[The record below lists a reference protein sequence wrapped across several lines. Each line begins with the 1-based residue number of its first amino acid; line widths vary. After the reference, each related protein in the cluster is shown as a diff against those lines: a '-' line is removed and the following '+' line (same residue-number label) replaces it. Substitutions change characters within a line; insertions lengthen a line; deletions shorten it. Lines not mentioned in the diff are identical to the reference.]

1 MKNIL
6 ILALSLTMGL
16 LTSCGKELIT
26 PITADNVAI
35 VESYLFAGD
44 SVITIKVTKILP
56 FSENYIEATENISG
70 LLLLIN
76 GTALTETS
84 SGIYTMPLDE
94 KRIQPG
100 ETYFLKFLYASDTV
114 SSTTVIPEKPL
125 NFSISS
131 NEIYTDRI
139 TSSGGGMPT
148 SPPADLT
155 LSWENADESYY
166 YVVIQ
171 YLENTRDYINYR
183 SESLDLSDT
192 TSISP
197 INTSETRLG
206 TRNLNFFGSYRIIL
220 FKVNDDFA
228 DLYSQTAVNSNNIT
242 NPVTTIKN
250 GFGVFTG
257 MASDTVYL
265 EVNEN

>member
-1 MKNIL
+1 
-6 ILALSLTMGL
+6 MGL
-16 LTSCGKELIT
+16 LASCGKELIS
-26 PITADNVAI
+26 PITSDNVAI

-206 TRNLNFFGSYRIIL
+206 TRNFNFFGSYRIIL

>member
-6 ILALSLTMGL
+6 IPALVITLGL

-26 PITADNVAI
+26 PITADNVAV
-35 VESYLFAGD
+35 VESYLYAGD

-56 FSENYIEATENISG
+56 FSEDSIAATENISG
-70 LLLLIN
+70 LHLLIN

-84 SGIYTMPLDE
+84 SGTYTLSLGVN
-94 KRIQPG
+94 RIQPG
-100 ETYFLKFLYASDTV
+100 ETYLMKFMYVSDTV
-114 SSTTVIPEKPL
+114 SSTTTIPDTPL

-155 LSWENADESYY
+155 LSWDNADESYY

-171 YLENTRDYINYR
+171 YMESTRDYINYR

-197 INTSETRLG
+197 MNTTETRLG
-206 TRNLNFFGSYRIIL
+206 TRDLNFFGSYRIIL

-242 NPVTTIKN
+242 NPVTTIN
-250 GFGVFTG
+250 HGFGVFTG
-257 MASDTVYL
+257 MSSDTLYL
-265 EVNEN
+265 EVKEN